1 MSLPMGGRCH
11 TENIYG
17 ATIPHHF
24 LRESKQHVQ
33 VGVLWTFPIFRF
45 CFKFDGGWGKRNLKG
60 DWGQREE
67 GSIVEAKKKKC
78 VCGPPVSTIALVYL
92 LLSQMGHLHHE
103 KKHNWSVSTKNPGC
117 FLPRSLLLVNL
128 PSLSC
133 HITVISIIQN
143 CFLALYNISPR
154 DAVC

>member
-67 GSIVEAKKKKC
+67 GSIVEAKKKKMC
-78 VCGPPVSTIALVYL
+78 LWTTSF
-92 LLSQMGHLHHE
+92 HH
-103 KKHNWSVSTKNPGC
+103 C
-117 FLPRSLLLVNL
+117 FSLP
-128 PSLSC
+128 
-133 HITVISIIQN
+133 TA
-143 CFLALYNISPR
+143 FTDGTFTPR
-154 DAVC
+154 EET